1 MGLFDKLKEKL
12 TGKSFDVP
20 SITKSENILTYIPTY
35 SIEEWQ
41 PKLIIPKYDKM
52 YSFENHLR
60 KSNVSEIEIED
71 IIKSENPFGKAK
83 HKFSHFPD
91 GVPVSQMCEI
101 ELKSIEKWIK
111 LMTIWDADPIYI
123 IENTFSYILLRLSV
137 LCKWHVLEKK
147 AYSQNAISE
156 ILYACKEND
165 STKVLSYFDS
175 EILSCFAFAHLKS
188 KKSLIEVVGIGFSYL
203 DMNTTHI
210 GSAKGSFYNLY
221 GKEQLQAII
230 GKVIECAY
238 VNNKFSL
245 KTLLIKEK
253 IEVQTNNVEKYDVKK
268 MKQFRGCYLPIPEYV
283 EIIKEDVLGL
293 NEFLSKAREL
303 TSVFPQVQINSED
316 LVFRFDKIAA
326 DEPMEFCSFMYNP
339 TTPTGK
345 ASKYPLQ
352 LGFWCKRTSAS
363 RTERIG
369 NGYSVVAGNGI
380 QGEIDFLQNSE
391 LGKARIIISHNG
403 CIYIVSIIDKK
414 GTKELTKIERT
425 GKNGVKEVLYNIT
438 SR

>member
-12 TGKSFDVP
+12 MGKSVDIPLV
-20 SITKSENILTYIPTY
+20 SKRENILTYIPTY
-35 SIEEWQ
+35 NIEEWQ
-41 PKLIIPKYDKM
+41 PKLTIPKYDKM

-60 KSNVSEIEIED
+60 KSNVSEKEIED
-71 IIKSENPFGKAK
+71 ITKSENPFGKAK

-101 ELKSIEKWIK
+101 ELNSIEKWIK

-123 IENTFSYILLRLSV
+123 IENTFAYILLRLSV

-147 AYSQNAISE
+147 AYNQSAISE

-175 EILSCFAFAHLKS
+175 VILSCFAFAHLKS
-188 KKSLIEVVGIGFSYL
+188 KKSLIETVGIGFSYL

-253 IEVQTNNVEKYDVKK
+253 IEAQTDNVEKYDVKK
-268 MKQFRGCYLPIPEYV
+268 MKQFRGCYLPLPEYV
-283 EIIKEDVLGL
+283 ESIKEDVLVL

-369 NGYSVVAGNGI
+369 NGYSVVTGNGI

-414 GTKELTKIERT
+414 GIKVITKIEQT
-425 GKNGVKEVLYNIT
+425 NKNGVREEIYNINK
-438 SR
+438 